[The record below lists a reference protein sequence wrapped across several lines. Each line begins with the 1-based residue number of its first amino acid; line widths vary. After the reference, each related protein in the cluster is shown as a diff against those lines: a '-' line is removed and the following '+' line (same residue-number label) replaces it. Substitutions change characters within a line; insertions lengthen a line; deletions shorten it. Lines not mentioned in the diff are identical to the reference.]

1 MKQLKK
7 PKPKRRK
14 NSRKD
19 KFWQKLKGT
28 YQTPLGLNIDN
39 LDVNHIKLQANVER
53 LIAAVQQDLMWDD
66 TDIETFDAIQSGYI
80 DWSGEINK
88 GFKKK
93 KKKKISWWG

>member
-1 MKQLKK
+1 MIKK

-14 NSRKD
+14 NSRKN

-39 LDVNHIKLQANVER
+39 LDINHIKLQANVER

-66 TDIETFDAIQSGYI
+66 TDIETWDAIQSGYI
-80 DWSGEINK
+80 DWSGQISNPI
-88 GFKKK
+88 KKK
-93 KKKKISWWG
+93 KKK